1 MKYHTN
7 TGKIRLSAIERA
19 ELMTLRKLPK
29 AYTSLG
35 IISANSYTIT
45 LPQHEVVRFLETLN
59 LNFAHGYQQ
68 YWNHTPE
75 TIASFDPFEPITIVV
90 RVFNNS
96 LLTAPLLNAVI
107 IGA

>member
-1 MKYHTN
+1 M
-7 TGKIRLSAIERA
+7 
-19 ELMTLRKLPK
+19 RKLPK

-35 IISANSYTIT
+35 IIAAESYTIT
-45 LPQHEVVRFLETLN
+45 MPQHEVVRYLVTLN
-59 LNFAHGYQQ
+59 LNMAHGYQQ

-75 TIASFDPFEPITIVV
+75 TLASLGDFEPITIVV

-96 LLTAPLLNAVI
+96 LLTSPLLNAVI